1 MLGDYLIETRQF
13 EKAIEQFRKTV
24 ELDPEQYNSRTR
36 LGFAY
41 AVVHRY
47 AEAEREF
54 KKAEQISPGSVT
66 SMAALAYIY
75 GLEGNKTQAE
85 EMLPETKPLA
95 LKAGHPW
102 LVCLVYVGLNQKDE
116 AMRWLEKAYEQGDFY
131 FNLKDPLVDPLRSD
145 PRFHDLERRVNT
157 ALK

>member
-1 MLGDYLIETRQF
+1 MVTAGN
-13 EKAIEQFRKTV
+13 APHFRSERMGT
-24 ELDPEQYNSRTR
+24 
-36 LGFAY
+36 Y

-54 KKAEQISPGSVT
+54 KKAEQISPGSVI

-85 EMLPETKPLA
+85 EMLPEIEPLA
-95 LKAGHPW
+95 VKAGHPW
-102 LVCLVYVGLNQKDE
+102 LVCLVYVGLNQKDD
-116 AMRWLEKAYEQGDFY
+116 AMRWLEKAYERGDFY

-145 PRFHDLERRVNT
+145 PRFQDLEERVNT
-157 ALK
+157 ALQRPAPTAK

>member
-1 MLGDYLIETRQF
+1 VR
-13 EKAIEQFRKTV
+13 
-24 ELDPEQYNSRTR
+24 
-36 LGFAY
+36 
-41 AVVHRY
+41 RY

-75 GLEGNKTQAE
+75 GLEGNKIQAQ
-85 EMLPETKPLA
+85 EMLTETKPLA

-116 AMRWLEKAYEQGDFY
+116 AMRWLDKAYEQGDFY
-131 FNLKDPLVDPLRSD
+131 FNLKDPLVDPMRSE
-145 PRFHDLERRVNT
+145 PGFHDLERRVNT
-157 ALK
+157 AQQGPASK